1 MSQRIKLPKL
11 TEKGLLTP
19 DNCIVAM
26 IDWSMPN
33 PQAIGALSM
42 EFSRVRAGHS
52 EEVST

>member
-11 TEKGLLTP
+11 TEKGFLASG
-19 DNCIVAM
+19 NCIVAM
-26 IDWSMPN
+26 INWSIPA